1 MVEGGAMNDTIR
13 GIFIVFF
20 IMFSVLSVMAA
31 HHRDKIIENQETI
44 MAQLNTIQ
52 LNQSHMMP
60 PESDRA
66 WSTKKSIQDK
76 IK

>member
-1 MVEGGAMNDTIR
+1 MKTDMIL
-13 GIFIVFF
+13 IILIVTFF
-20 IMFSVLSVMAA
+20 ATVVYFCLSSSD
-31 HHRDKIIENQETI
+31 RYKIIKNQETI

-60 PESDRA
+60 PDADRT